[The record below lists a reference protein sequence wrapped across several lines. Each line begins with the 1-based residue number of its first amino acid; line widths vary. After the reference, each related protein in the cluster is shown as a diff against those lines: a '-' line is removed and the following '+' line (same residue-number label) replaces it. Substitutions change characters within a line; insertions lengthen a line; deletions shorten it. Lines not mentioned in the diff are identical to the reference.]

1 MSNSTQVIKQQNEE
15 ARAAWHAYNSISGR
29 AGKVDNIVE
38 LKLAGVASSVK
49 KICKTQQTEHSF
61 PTCGTLAMLAR
72 GEWDTAVDLAD
83 ADVRQQAH
91 QQDEYL

>member
-1 MSNSTQVIKQQNEE
+1 M
-15 ARAAWHAYNSISGR
+15 AWRAYNSISSR

-38 LKLAGVASSVK
+38 LIFAGVASCVK
-49 KICKTQQTEHSF
+49 KICKTQQIECSL
-61 PTCGTLAMLAR
+61 PTCGSSAVLAR
-72 GEWDTAVDLAD
+72 GEWDTAVDLAN